1 MGKTTQTGST
11 RPVSEIR
18 EQVDFN
24 RERLE
29 LNYKKAVDA
38 LKQIRDPNRIS
49 ISNILAYDREKIRVY
64 LQNPA
69 NNEVGLREAARYL
82 YYRSQILFRIV
93 CWYASMFDL
102 RIRKVVPNYS
112 LTKTNNPKKIMKQ
125 YSDTLNKLDLYDL
138 HNNMYHVL
146 VNVFLEDICYGIFF
160 RDESGSIIYPLDPSW
175 CRIDGIYMT
184 GDYGYSVDM
193 SKFKSGTQRQL
204 VEWLG
209 EPLVSMYK
217 EYEDNG
223 TRWVHMPDE
232 YAACF
237 KFHTED
243 INHIIPPLAPILQSV
258 AGLNDLSDIQAMAD
272 EASIYKLLL
281 IPMKTISGSKM
292 SDDWEISPDLTLQY
306 LDRLKDQLPD
316 FVSAAPVT
324 GEVKQDHVIDFS
336 QTTTDKDIDRLE
348 QAQKQLLGT
357 SGGGAVLNANMVT
370 MTAAF
375 NAWLKA
381 ETEFAISP
389 LIPQIQGFTNR
400 MLRYDVSNPCK
411 VEYFE
416 VSVYTKEE
424 ARKNM
429 LESCQYSFANRLAYN
444 TFLGISEKETL
455 AMNYLEN
462 EILGLPEKMV
472 FPLSSSYTQSG
483 TGEVGRPT
491 TEDDELSQSGERT
504 RNQ

>member
-1 MGKTTQTGST
+1 MTKTTQTGST

-24 RERLE
+24 RE
-29 LNYKKAVDA
+29 LNYKKAEDA
-38 LKQIRDPNRIS
+38 LKQIRDPNRMN
-49 ISNILAYDREKIRVY
+49 ISNILAYDREKIRGY

-69 NNEVGLREAARYL
+69 NSEVGLRESARYL
-82 YYRSQILFRIV
+82 YYRSQILFRII

-112 LTKTNNPKKIMKQ
+112 LIKANNSKKILKQ
-125 YSDTLNKLDLYDL
+125 YNDTLNKLDLYNL

-146 VNVFLEDICYGIFF
+146 ARVFLEDICYGIFF

-184 GDYGYSVDM
+184 GDFGYSVDM
-193 SKFKSGTQRQL
+193 SKFRNDAQRRL
-204 VEWLG
+204 IDWLG
-209 EPLVSMYK
+209 EPLVSMYD
-217 EYEDNG
+217 EYDTNG

-281 IPMKTISGSKM
+281 IPMETISGSKM
-292 SDDWEISPDLTLQY
+292 SDDWKISPDLVIKY
-306 LDRLKDQLPD
+306 LDRLKAQLPD
-316 FVSAAPVT
+316 FVSAAPIT

-336 QTTTDKDIDRLE
+336 QTATDKDIDRLE
-348 QAQKQLLGT
+348 QAQKQILGT
-357 SGGGAVLNANMVT
+357 SGGGAVLNTNMIDS
-370 MTAAF
+370 TAAF
-375 NAWLKA
+375 NAWLKS
-381 ETEFAISP
+381 ESEFAISP
-389 LIPQIQGFTNR
+389 LIPQIEGFTNR

-462 EILGLPEKMV
+462 ELLGLPDKMV

-483 TGEVGRPT
+483 KAESGRPPV
-491 TEDDELSQSGERT
+491 EDSELSDSGERT

>member
-1 MGKTTQTGST
+1 MTKTTQTGST

-18 EQVDFN
+18 EQVNFN
-24 RERLE
+24 QEV
-29 LNYKKAVDA
+29 NYKKAVDA
-38 LKQIRDPNRIS
+38 LKQIRDPNRTS
-49 ISNILAYDREKIRVY
+49 ISNILAYDREKIRSY

-69 NNEVGLREAARYL
+69 NSEVGLRESARYL
-82 YYRSQILFRIV
+82 YYRSQILFRII

-112 LTKTNNPKKIMKQ
+112 LIKANNPKKILKQ
-125 YSDTLNKLDLYDL
+125 YSDTLNKLDLYNL

-146 VNVFLEDICYGIFF
+146 ARVFLEDICYGIFF

-184 GDYGYSVDM
+184 GDFGYSVDM
-193 SKFKSGTQRQL
+193 SKFRNDAQRRL
-204 VEWLG
+204 IDWLG

-217 EYEDNG
+217 EYETNG

-281 IPMKTISGSKM
+281 IPMETISGSKM
-292 SDDWEISPDLTLQY
+292 SDDWEISPDVIIKY
-306 LDRLKDQLPD
+306 LDRLKEQLPD
-316 FVSAAPVT
+316 FVSAAPIP

-336 QTTTDKDIDRLE
+336 QTATDKDIDRLE
-348 QAQKQLLGT
+348 QAQKQILGT
-357 SGGGAVLNANMVT
+357 SGGGAVLNTNMIDS
-370 MTAAF
+370 TAAF
-375 NAWLKA
+375 NAWLKS
-381 ETEFAISP
+381 ESEFAISP
-389 LIPQIQGFTNR
+389 LIPQIEGFTNR

-462 EILGLPEKMV
+462 ELLGLPDKMV

-483 TGEVGRPT
+483 KAESGRPPV
-491 TEDDELSQSGERT
+491 EDSELSDSGERT

>member
-1 MGKTTQTGST
+1 MTKTTQTGST

-24 RERLE
+24 RE
-29 LNYKKAVDA
+29 LNYKKAEDA
-38 LKQIRDPNRIS
+38 LKQIRDPNRMN
-49 ISNILAYDREKIRVY
+49 ISNILAYDREKIRGY

-69 NNEVGLREAARYL
+69 NSEVGLRESARYL
-82 YYRSQILFRIV
+82 YYRSQILFRII

-112 LTKTNNPKKIMKQ
+112 LIKANNPKKILKQ
-125 YSDTLNKLDLYDL
+125 YSDTLNKLDLYNL

-146 VNVFLEDICYGIFF
+146 ARVFLEDICYGIFF

-184 GDYGYSVDM
+184 GDFGYSMDM
-193 SKFKSGTQRQL
+193 SKFRNDAQRRL
-204 VEWLG
+204 IDWLG

-217 EYEDNG
+217 EYETNG

-281 IPMKTISGSKM
+281 IPMETISGSKM
-292 SDDWEISPDLTLQY
+292 SDDWKISPDLVIKY
-306 LDRLKDQLPD
+306 LDRLKAQLPD
-316 FVSAAPVT
+316 FVSAAPIT

-336 QTTTDKDIDRLE
+336 QTATDKDIDRLE
-348 QAQKQLLGT
+348 QAQKQILGT
-357 SGGGAVLNANMVT
+357 SGGGAVLNTNMIDS
-370 MTAAF
+370 TAAF
-375 NAWLKA
+375 NAWLKS
-381 ETEFAISP
+381 ESEFAISP
-389 LIPQIQGFTNR
+389 LIPQIEGFTNR

-462 EILGLPEKMV
+462 ELLGLPDKMV

-483 TGEVGRPT
+483 KAESGRPPV
-491 TEDDELSQSGERT
+491 EDSELSDSGERT

>member
-1 MGKTTQTGST
+1 MTKTTQTGST

-24 RERLE
+24 RE
-29 LNYKKAVDA
+29 LNYKKAEDA
-38 LKQIRDPNRIS
+38 LKQIRDPNRTN
-49 ISNILAYDREKIRVY
+49 ISNILAYDREKIRGY

-69 NNEVGLREAARYL
+69 NSEVGLRESARYL
-82 YYRSQILFRIV
+82 YYRSQILFRII

-112 LTKTNNPKKIMKQ
+112 LIKANNPKKILKQ
-125 YSDTLNKLDLYDL
+125 YSDTLNKLDLYNL

-146 VNVFLEDICYGIFF
+146 ARVFLEDICYGIFF

-184 GDYGYSVDM
+184 GDFGYSVDM
-193 SKFKSGTQRQL
+193 SKFRNDAQRRL
-204 VEWLG
+204 IDWLG
-209 EPLVSMYK
+209 EPLVSMYD
-217 EYEDNG
+217 EYDTNG
-223 TRWVHMPDE
+223 TRWVHMPDK

-281 IPMKTISGSKM
+281 IPMETISGSKM
-292 SDDWEISPDLTLQY
+292 SDDWKISPDLVIKY
-306 LDRLKDQLPD
+306 LDRLKAQLPD
-316 FVSAAPVT
+316 FVSAAPIT

-336 QTTTDKDIDRLE
+336 QTATDKDIDRLE
-348 QAQKQLLGT
+348 QAQKQILGT
-357 SGGGAVLNANMVT
+357 SGGGAVLNTNMIDS
-370 MTAAF
+370 TAAF
-375 NAWLKA
+375 NAWLKS
-381 ETEFAISP
+381 ESEFAISP
-389 LIPQIQGFTNR
+389 LIPQIEGFTNR

-462 EILGLPEKMV
+462 ELLGLPDKMV

-483 TGEVGRPT
+483 KAESGRPPV
-491 TEDDELSQSGERT
+491 EDSELSDSGERT